1 MIDGTGFAAF
11 MTSDSELDNN
21 EEKDYPSNL
30 SELLQTALNE
40 NSRYHHLSLL
50 SLNTVIW
57 NIDICVYL
65 INSLNFQVI
74 CLTRDKNVIIIVY
87 NNKYYF

>member
-1 MIDGTGFAAF
+1 MINGTGFAAF
-11 MTSDSELDNN
+11 MMNDSELDNN

-30 SELLQTALNE
+30 FELLQAVLNE
-40 NSRYHHLSLL
+40 DSRYHHLGLL
-50 SLNTVIW
+50 SLNVVIW

-74 CLTRDKNVIIIVY
+74 YFTCDKNVIKII
-87 NNKYYF
+87 NTISI

>member
-11 MTSDSELDNN
+11 MTNDNELDNN

-30 SELLQTALNE
+30 SELLQAALNE

-87 NNKYYF
+87 NNK